1 MEQMDK
7 IFGGNQGEEDLR
19 KILEIRQRLGMDQD
33 ATRSSSDPSDHKGKA
48 DATMIE
54 YAGKAGL

>member
-19 KILEIRQRLGMDQD
+19 KILEIRQRLGMDQG
-33 ATRSSSDPSDHKGKA
+33 ATRSSSDPSDHKDKA
-48 DATMIE
+48 DATTIE
-54 YAGKAGL
+54 YAGDLGR

>member
-1 MEQMDK
+1 MEEMDK

-33 ATRSSSDPSDHKGKA
+33 GSRSSIDPTDDKNEGEATTVEYSGK
-48 DATMIE
+48 I
-54 YAGKAGL
+54 GL

>member
-1 MEQMDK
+1 MEEMDK

-33 ATRSSSDPSDHKGKA
+33 GTRSSI
-48 DATMIE
+48 DATEVKNKGESTTVE
-54 YAGKAGL
+54 YSGKNGL